1 MFSPET
7 CNGLLATAQACLRT
21 QKFGSSET
29 TSERVLTSS
38 NQSEFVSNLRGC
50 FEVLLTTDICTVP
63 FCAKCKKNVNSLSAL
78 QDHYRGKAEAI
89 HPKGSKCLKG
99 FYNNNAAVEVFF
111 FFLCILTKI
120 YHSYQHY
127 NTAHPK
133 KRCSCGVQVYIENLE
148 DHYIN
153 SCFHPTCTICD
164 VGFKDDTALN
174 EVVYIYAHASLRCT
188 ICKFQF
194 RTNVELKLH
203 FNLSMFH
210 PNCPTC
216 GHGCPDDSTLEKVI
230 RVTILPV
237 HDSK

>member
-1 MFSPET
+1 M
-7 CNGLLATAQACLRT
+7 
-21 QKFGSSET
+21 
-29 TSERVLTSS
+29 
-38 NQSEFVSNLRGC
+38 
-50 FEVLLTTDICTVP
+50 P
-63 FCAKCKKNVNSLSAL
+63 FCAKCKKNVKSLSAL

-89 HPKGSKCLKG
+89 HPKCSKCLKG
-99 FYNNNAAVEVFF
+99 FYNNNAAVE
-111 FFLCILTKI
+111 
-120 YHSYQHY
+120 HY

-174 EVVYIYAHASLRCT
+174 EHSIYAHASLRCT

-230 RVTILPV
+230 RVTISPV
-237 HDSK
+237 Y

>member
-1 MFSPET
+1 
-7 CNGLLATAQACLRT
+7 
-21 QKFGSSET
+21 
-29 TSERVLTSS
+29 
-38 NQSEFVSNLRGC
+38 
-50 FEVLLTTDICTVP
+50 
-63 FCAKCKKNVNSLSAL
+63 
-78 QDHYRGKAEAI
+78 
-89 HPKGSKCLKG
+89 
-99 FYNNNAAVEVFF
+99 
-111 FFLCILTKI
+111 
-120 YHSYQHY
+120 
-127 NTAHPK
+127 
-133 KRCSCGVQVYIENLE
+133 LE

-174 EVVYIYAHASLRCT
+174 EVGAWFSCAIKTQQHSIYVHASLRCT

-216 GHGCPDDSTLEKVI
+216 GHGCPDDSTLEKII
-230 RVTILPV
+230 RVTISPV